1 MKTEVVISEADGQE
15 PKFQDR
21 LPREML
27 GFFRY
32 TIPGRLRRHSDLL
45 TALSHQAVLSS
56 ANFGGQMVYARYLA
70 PAEFGRL
77 RLLLSIFYVAIGAM
91 NAIVLEPFILN
102 HAVPDFERAG
112 HDYLNKLSIL
122 CLALAAATGLAAFL
136 VAVIV
141 PRSGVLLISVLVTA
155 LYSFVHFTLWLLR
168 WYFSAKSALIRILWF
183 DAVYLI
189 LTAAAC
195 ATTVVLRL
203 RSAEWAMAALGIGG
217 LPVVIAALATTRDAG
232 IVRLQ
237 WPRVLAA
244 HYATARYYL
253 VIAVAGGATAQ
264 MQTWLSAGLLGLNAT
279 AVVGILNNSLAPGG
293 QAISGL
299 VRLFL
304 PRMSSA
310 CARNRPGEADAVMA
324 KSLIVLGGIGSIYGC
339 LVWFFGDVL
348 IGIVGGRQYSAYAP
362 YMKVAGIASVFTG
375 FTASFI
381 MYAKARNG
389 GRQLM
394 SAVLVASLIMPL
406 ISWVLISRHGLRGA
420 AMTLVVSGG
429 LGLAAS
435 IWASHRVRR
444 VFARQRVH
452 AGEAA

>member
-253 VIAVAGGATAQ
+253 VIAVCRRRHGTNADLVERRPAGAECDRRGGHTEQQSGPWRAGDQWARQAVFATHEQRMCAESPRRGRCCDEKEFDR
-264 MQTWLSAGLLGLNAT
+264 LRGYRIDLRL
-279 AVVGILNNSLAPGG
+279 P
-293 QAISGL
+293 GL
-299 VRLFL
+299 V
-304 PRMSSA
+304 
-310 CARNRPGEADAVMA
+310 PG
-324 KSLIVLGGIGSIYGC
+324 
-339 LVWFFGDVL
+339 
-348 IGIVGGRQYSAYAP
+348 
-362 YMKVAGIASVFTG
+362 
-375 FTASFI
+375 
-381 MYAKARNG
+381 
-389 GRQLM
+389 
-394 SAVLVASLIMPL
+394 
-406 ISWVLISRHGLRGA
+406 
-420 AMTLVVSGG
+420 
-429 LGLAAS
+429 
-435 IWASHRVRR
+435 
-444 VFARQRVH
+444 
-452 AGEAA
+452 